1 MSVVLYALGVLL
13 LLWSGFLLVTGD
25 MIATLDIAANLA
37 GSGAFAIGLGA
48 VADAI
53 GRLTRA
59 VASRPVEAHA
69 DIAPALPFVRHA
81 PPAPPAEPLAP
92 PRPEPAFG
100 DLSPRELE
108 PDPEPVAPSGRRE
121 PRLPRVAELAPS
133 VPAPAR
139 AAERAEPAPPI
150 VETPPVVAPILG
162 GGVLAAAYG
171 AGAPASAERERQDD
185 IRHEADEPE
194 PAAHPQPV
202 EPVAADIEPEPIA
215 APAPEKP
222 EPRVPEWLARAR
234 ARREAR
240 AQSEPEVQPDD
251 DRPAGDD
258 DAPEPQVADEPVQ
271 AEPETATAEAVAET
285 RELEPDDASPSEVA
299 DDTDPSRQVVRE
311 GEHNGVFY
319 RFFADG
325 SIEAQ
330 REHGARRFAS
340 IEELRATIIAARG
353 RLDED
358 DAADPAAAETEA
370 TVEAENVPAAEDAAE
385 PLDPPRA
392 SEPEPQPDAE
402 PEPQPEPEPT
412 PDPKR
417 GGDEEFEAALAAL
430 EGRPSGEPAGPDRT
444 R

>member
-59 VASRPVEAHA
+59 VASRSGEAPSE
-69 DIAPALPFVRHA
+69 APALPFIRRA
-81 PPAPPAEPLAP
+81 PAAAPAEPVAE

-100 DLSPRELE
+100 DLSRHEPEL
-108 PDPEPVAPSGRRE
+108 EPVAPPSRRE
-121 PRLPRVAELAPS
+121 PSPPRVTEPAPR
-133 VPAPAR
+133 VQAPAR
-139 AAERAEPAPPI
+139 AAEPAEPAAPV

-171 AGAPASAERERQDD
+171 AGALTSPERDRQDE

-194 PAAHPQPV
+194 PPADT
-202 EPVAADIEPEPIA
+202 EPLEPTAEDVEPEPVP
-215 APAPEKP
+215 APEPEKP

-240 AQSEPEVQPDD
+240 AQSEVQPDHD
-251 DRPAGDD
+251 DARPVED
-258 DAPEPQVADEPVQ
+258 DAPAPQVADEPLA
-271 AEPETATAEAVAET
+271 AEPEAPAAEATAET
-285 RELEPDDASPSEVA
+285 REIEIDDAPLSEGTEE
-299 DDTDPSRQVVRE
+299 TDPSRQVVRE
-311 GEHNGVFY
+311 GEHNGVYY

-358 DAADPAAAETEA
+358 DDADVAPTGTTDEPAAA
-370 TVEAENVPAAEDAAE
+370 AEPESAPAGQDAAE
-385 PLDPPRA
+385 LVDPAEAP
-392 SEPEPQPDAE
+392 EPEPQPDAE
-402 PEPQPEPEPT
+402 PEPRPEPEPT
-412 PDPKR
+412 PASEPKLA
-417 GGDEEFEAALAAL
+417 GDDEFEAALAAL
-430 EGRPSGEPAGPDRT
+430 EGRPSVTPR
-444 R
+444 